1 MRSEHEMKKNPF
13 NMLKLGVVGC
23 AMLVGVSGAVLPL
36 TGMASAETVTVVPIL
51 SPVASQSTSPVQVKE
66 VVITSKT
73 QDLKTNIKVPQL
85 SGMLDTKYQEQTNDI
100 ILSHAN
106 KDLANWEKEAAEAAA
121 DAKTNGFTYRPYEL
135 TINYVLKS
143 DGSNNPAGVVSLEVT
158 TYAATGGTGMPRV
171 DTYNVLNREQGQRV
185 TLQDLLGDNFKENVN
200 AGIQAKINEKPE
212 NYFKDEFKGIS
223 EEQSFYVEKG
233 EVVIVFPK
241 YSIAP
246 GSTGTPEFRFSLP
259 EKLIVT
265 PKPVTPMPI
274 EKMKMD
280 LAASE
285 SLANAEG
292 VSLVPLRKVAEG
304 LGYEVKWH
312 QEAYAAELKKGA
324 GETSVSVGRDSYFN
338 VKMAPVTLGTAPVI
352 LNDTLYVPLKFVT
365 DILRADVKTSDT
377 GAIHIEQ

>member
-1 MRSEHEMKKNPF
+1 MKKNPF
-13 NMLKLGVVGC
+13 NMLKLSVVGC
-23 AMLVGVSGAVLPL
+23 AMLVGVSGAVLPF

-51 SPVASQSTSPVQVKE
+51 SPAAPESISPVQMKE
-66 VVITSKT
+66 VELTSKT

-106 KDLANWEKEAAEAAA
+106 KDLANWEKEAAEAAT

-135 TINYVLKS
+135 TIQYVLKS
-143 DGSNNPAGVVSLEVT
+143 DGSSNPAGVVSLEVT

-171 DTYNVLNREQGQRV
+171 DTYNVLNGAQGQRI
-185 TLQDLLGDNFKENVN
+185 TLQDLLGDNFKEYVN

-241 YSIAP
+241 YAIAP
-246 GSTGTPEFRFSLP
+246 GSTGTPEFRFKLP
-259 EKLIVT
+259 EKLNIT
-265 PKPVTPMPI
+265 AKPVAPMPV
-274 EKMKMD
+274 EKMKLD
-280 LAASE
+280 LVASD
-285 SLANAEG
+285 SLTNAEG

-304 LGYEVKWH
+304 LGYEVKWN
-312 QEAYAAELKKGA
+312 QETYAAELKKGA
-324 GETSVSVGRDSYFN
+324 GWTSVSVGQDSYFFA
-338 VKMAPVTLGTAPVI
+338 KMAPVTLGTAPVI

-365 DILRADVKTSDT
+365 DILRADVKTGDA

>member
-1 MRSEHEMKKNPF
+1 M
-13 NMLKLGVVGC
+13 
-23 AMLVGVSGAVLPL
+23 SGAVLPL
-36 TGMASAETVTVVPIL
+36 TGMASAETVTVVPIH
-51 SPVASQSTSPVQVKE
+51 SPIASESTSPVQVKE
-66 VVITSKT
+66 VELISKT

-100 ILSHAN
+100 ILSLAN

-135 TINYVLKS
+135 TINYALKS
-143 DGSNNPAGVVSLEVT
+143 DGSSTLTGVVSLEVI

-185 TLQDLLGDNFKENVN
+185 TLQDLLGDSFKENVN

-212 NYFKDEFKGIS
+212 NYFKDVFKGIS

-233 EVVIVFPK
+233 EAVIVFPK

-246 GSTGTPEFRFSLP
+246 GSTGTPEFHFNLP
-259 EKLIVT
+259 EKWHMT
-265 PKPVTPMPI
+265 PKLVAPI
-274 EKMKMD
+274 LVEKMKLD
-280 LAASE
+280 LAANDSQT
-285 SLANAEG
+285 NAEG

-304 LGYEVKWH
+304 LGYEVTWN
-312 QEAYAAELKKGA
+312 QETYAAELKKGA
-324 GETSVSVGRDSYFN
+324 GWSSVSVGKDSYFYA
-338 VKMAPVTLGTAPVI
+338 KMAPVTLGIAPVI
-352 LNDTLYVPLKFVT
+352 LNDTLFVPLKFVT
-365 DILRADVKTSDT
+365 DILRVDVKTGDA

>member
-1 MRSEHEMKKNPF
+1 MKKNPF
-13 NMLKLGVVGC
+13 NMLKLSVVGC
-23 AMLVGVSGAVLPL
+23 AMLVGVSGAVLPF

-51 SPVASQSTSPVQVKE
+51 SPAAPESTSPVQMKE
-66 VVITSKT
+66 VELTSKT
-73 QDLKTNIKVPQL
+73 KDLKTNIKVPQL
-85 SGMLDTKYQEQTNDI
+85 SGMLDTKYQEQMNDI

-106 KDLANWEKEAAEAAA
+106 KDLANWEKEAAEAAT

-135 TINYVLKS
+135 TIQYVLKS
-143 DGSNNPAGVVSLEVT
+143 DGSSNPAGVVSLEVT

-171 DTYNVLNREQGQRV
+171 DTYNVLNGAQGQRV
-185 TLQDLLGDNFKENVN
+185 TLQDLLGDNFKENIN

-241 YSIAP
+241 YAIAP
-246 GSTGTPEFRFSLP
+246 GSTGTPEFRFNLP
-259 EKLIVT
+259 EKLNIT
-265 PKPVTPMPI
+265 PKPVAPMPV
-274 EKMKMD
+274 EKMKLD
-280 LAASE
+280 LVASD
-285 SLANAEG
+285 SRTNAEG

-304 LGYEVKWH
+304 LGYEVKWN
-312 QEAYAAELKKGA
+312 QETYAAELKKGA
-324 GETSVSVGRDSYFN
+324 GWTSVSVGQDSYFFA
-338 VKMAPVTLGTAPVI
+338 KMTPVTLGTAPVI

-365 DILRADVKTSDT
+365 DILRANVKTGDA